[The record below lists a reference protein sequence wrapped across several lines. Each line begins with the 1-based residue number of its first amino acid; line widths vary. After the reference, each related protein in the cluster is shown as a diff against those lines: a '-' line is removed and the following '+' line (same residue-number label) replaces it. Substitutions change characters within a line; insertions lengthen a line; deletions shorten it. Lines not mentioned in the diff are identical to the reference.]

1 MLTPEIINNIIERFK
16 VDLGNSLVNE
26 TSIVRKYL
34 LHGSPL
40 IFQDNED
47 LYFNLKNQIANFF
60 DISTSKIIMVGSS
73 KLGFSIA
80 PDKLWKHTEETS
92 DIDMVVISDVV
103 FDFFWKDLL
112 DFNINVVARTIKEDA
127 DFREFLEYFLKGW
140 IRPDKFPFKYAVKDK
155 WFEYFKS
162 ISYNKYKKRK
172 ITVAVFRNEYFFE
185 KYHTLNIKKIRL
197 GL

>member
-1 MLTPEIINNIIERFK
+1 MTTEIINSNIERFK
-16 VDLGNSLVNE
+16 ADLGNSLVNE

-47 LYFNLKNQIANFF
+47 LYFDFE
-60 DISTSKIIMVGSS
+60 ISTSKIIMVGSS

-92 DIDMVVISDVV
+92 DIDMVVISDEV

-112 DFNINVVARTIKEDA
+112 DFNINIVARTEKEDA

-197 GL
+197 GQ